1 MDRFGKQLRANV
13 YMSEELAQIVETN
26 RARTKESLS
35 GYITGILES
44 VLLPKEGAV

>member
-13 YMSEELAQIVETN
+13 YMSEELAQIIETN
-26 RARTKESLS
+26 RTQAKASLS

-44 VLLPKEGAV
+44 VLMPKTEVE

>member
-13 YMSEELAQIVETN
+13 YMSEELAQIIENN
-26 RARTKESLS
+26 RAQTKESLS

-44 VLLPKEGAV
+44 VLIPKTEV